1 MGAKIMKRRQFLK
14 QLGGASAA
22 VAALALDNPLKPAF
36 RIAHADHATFANRKT
51 LVCVYLRGGIDGINT
66 VVPHGYP
73 AGTGYYDPGFRP
85 TIAVPKPNLVNPEA
99 ALDLGTGAPSD
110 PANGLG
116 LHPAMATMHQMY
128 LNGNLAVMPAV
139 HYANASRSHFSGQQ
153 YTESAKIDLET
164 SGWLQ
169 RYLADS
175 VAGAAP
181 GAMRGAGISS
191 GLPQSLRG
199 QSEIVSTFSDLRNFE
214 LGIADGADEA
224 EILAGLVSVYNQTAD
239 PQRLYASIMHDFGR
253 VTINDLD
260 IVQELNNAHSPGLDP
275 DTYTTSSTTSDYS
288 NSTFARQLKQTA
300 LLIKAEVGLEVACLS
315 RGGFDTHSNQGIL
328 GGSHAGSIADVSN
341 NVGAFFDDLNADGMM
356 DNVLLMLMSEFGRT
370 AYENG
375 SRGTDHAHATSYF
388 VAGSSNT
395 INGGVYLGHEN
406 LGGAGGNPDF
416 SAPITDWIN
425 YDPIADANMV
435 NGRYMNHTID
445 YQNVFG
451 EILSGFLDAN
461 YFGNAQDGGNTTL
474 PTLLPE
480 FNYSDQNKP
489 GFLA

>member
-1 MGAKIMKRRQFLK
+1 MKRRQFLK
-14 QLGGASAA
+14 KLGGASAA

-36 RIAHADHATFANRKT
+36 RIAHADHATFSNRKT

-66 VVPHGYP
+66 VIPHGYL
-73 AGTGYYDPGFRP
+73 AGTGYYASGFRP
-85 TIAVPKPNLVNPEA
+85 TIAVPKPSSSDGT
-99 ALDLGTGAPSD
+99 ALDLSSLDPAD

-116 LHPAMATMHQMY
+116 LHPAMTAMHKMY
-128 LNGNLAVMPAV
+128 VDGNLAVMPAV

-153 YTESAKIDLET
+153 YTESAKFDLET

-175 VAGAAP
+175 SSAAAS

-199 QSEIVSTFSDLRNFE
+199 QSEVVSTFSDLRNFE
-214 LGIADGADEA
+214 LGIANGADEA
-224 EILAGLVSVYNQTAD
+224 EILAGLVSAYNQTAD
-239 PQRLYASIMHDFGR
+239 PQRLYASVMHDFGR

-260 IVQELNNAHSPGLDP
+260 VVRELNNAHSPGLDP
-275 DTYTTSSTTSDYS
+275 DTYTTSSTTSDYTS
-288 NSTFARQLKQTA
+288 STFARQLKQTA
-300 LLIKAEVGLEVACLS
+300 LLIKAGVGLEVACLS

-328 GGSHAGSIADVSN
+328 GGSHAGSIGDVSN
-341 NVGAFFDDLNADGMM
+341 NLGAFFDDLNADAMM
-356 DNVLLMLMSEFGRT
+356 DNVLVMIMSEFGRT

-375 SRGTDHAHATSYF
+375 SKGTDHAHATSYF
-388 VAGSSNT
+388 VAGTSNT
-395 INGGVYLGHEN
+395 LNSGVYLGHEN
-406 LGGAGGNPDF
+406 LGGAGGSPDF
-416 SAPITDWIN
+416 TKPITDWIA
-425 YDPIADANMV
+425 YDPLNDAKMV

-451 EILSGFLDAN
+451 EILSEFLNVN
-461 YFGNAQDGGNTTL
+461 YSGNPQDIS
-474 PTLLPE
+474 TLLPE
-480 FNYSDQNKP
+480 FNYSDANKV

>member
-1 MGAKIMKRRQFLK
+1 MKRRQFLK

-36 RIAHADHATFANRKT
+36 RIAHADHATFSGRKT

-66 VVPHGYP
+66 VVPHGYDM
-73 AGTGYYDPGFRP
+73 GTGYYDPGFRP
-85 TIAVPKPNLVNPEA
+85 TIAVPKPGTASDA
-99 ALDLGTGAPSD
+99 ALDLSSPFPGG
-110 PANGLG
+110 NGLG
-116 LHPAMATMHQMY
+116 LHPAMGAMHQMY

-139 HYANASRSHFSGQQ
+139 HYTNASRSHFSSQQ
-153 YTESAKIDLET
+153 YTESAKFDLET

-175 VAGAAP
+175 SATAAS

-199 QSEIVSTFSDLRNFE
+199 QSEIVSAFNDLRNFE
-214 LGIADGADEA
+214 LGITNGADEA
-224 EILAGLVSVYNQTAD
+224 EILAGLNSVYDQTAD
-239 PQRLYASIMHDFGR
+239 PQRLYASVMHDFGR

-260 IVQELNNAHSPGLDP
+260 IVQELNSAHSPGLDP
-275 DTYTTSSTTSDYS
+275 DTYVTSSTTSDYS

-328 GGSHAGSIADVSN
+328 GGSHAGSIGDVSN
-341 NVGAFFDDLNADGMM
+341 NIRAFYDDLNADGRM
-356 DNVLLMLMSEFGRT
+356 DDVLVMVMSEFGRT

-375 SRGTDHAHATSYF
+375 SLGTDHAHATCYF
-388 VAGSSNT
+388 VAGTQNT
-395 INGGVYLGHEN
+395 LKGGVYLGHEN
-406 LGGAGGNPDF
+406 LGGSGGSPDF
-416 SAPITDWIN
+416 NTPILDWIA

-461 YFGNAQDGGNTTL
+461 YFGNGQDGGNTTL

-480 FNYSDQNKP
+480 FNYSDLNKP
-489 GFLA
+489 GFLV

>member
-1 MGAKIMKRRQFLK
+1 MKRRQFLK

-22 VAALALDNPLKPAF
+22 VAALALDNPLKPTF
-36 RIAHADHATFANRKT
+36 RIAHADHATFSNRKT

-73 AGTGYYDPGFRP
+73 AGTGYYDSGFRP
-85 TIAVPKPNLVNPEA
+85 TIAVPKPNLLNPEA
-99 ALDLGTGAPSD
+99 ALDLGG
-110 PANGLG
+110 GLG
-116 LHPAMATMHQMY
+116 LHPAMTAMHTMFGQ
-128 LNGNLAVMPAV
+128 GNLAVMPAV

-153 YTESAKIDLET
+153 YTESAKFDLET

-175 VAGAAP
+175 SSAAAP

-199 QSEIVSTFSDLRNFE
+199 QSEIVSAFSDLRNFE
-214 LGIADGADEA
+214 LGIVNTADEA
-224 EILAGLVSVYNQTAD
+224 EILAGLVSVYNQTPD

-260 IVQELNNAHSPGLDP
+260 IIQELNTAHSPGLDP
-275 DTYTTSSTTSDYS
+275 DTYTTASTTSDYT

-300 LLIKAEVGLEVACLS
+300 LMIKAQVGLEVACLS

-328 GGSHAGSIADVSN
+328 GGSHSGSIGDVSN
-341 NVGAFFDDLNADGMM
+341 NLGAFFDDLNADGMM
-356 DNVLLMLMSEFGRT
+356 DNVLVMIMSEFGRT

-375 SRGTDHAHATSYF
+375 SKGTDHAHATSYF
-388 VAGSSNT
+388 VAGTAST
-395 INGGVYLGHEN
+395 LNGGVYLGHEN
-406 LGGAGGNPDF
+406 LSGRGGSPDLN
-416 SAPITDWIN
+416 APITDWIAYN
-425 YDPIADANMV
+425 PLADANMV
-435 NGRYMNHTID
+435 NGRYLNHTID

-451 EILSGFLDAN
+451 EILSGFLSSN
-461 YFGNAQDGGNTTL
+461 YSGSPQDL
-474 PTLLPE
+474 STLLPE
-480 FNYSDQNKP
+480 FTYSDIDKV